1 MSSERDKCGE
11 IDDGFKQSSFPLF
24 SRNFSKSSFVPGTPF
39 RILVSK
45 NVSTFYQIFIFR
57 TLRSNEK
64 GWQPYQWSKEQVC
77 LIAIELSCIVK
88 NLSPNFAWEKKRLK
102 RKDTFFFN
110 FKTECHWTELDA
122 LRVLSSLKWW
132 DRSWF

>member
-1 MSSERDKCGE
+1 MEKKIFLAMFLFNPISFERKNATRASVQFVLLSHEPFLRYHPINFSLKFLLVSSFTKEVQKKNFEFLNLMSSERDKCGE

-64 GWQPYQWSKEQVC
+64 G
-77 LIAIELSCIVK
+77 
-88 NLSPNFAWEKKRLK
+88 
-102 RKDTFFFN
+102 
-110 FKTECHWTELDA
+110 
-122 LRVLSSLKWW
+122 
-132 DRSWF
+132 